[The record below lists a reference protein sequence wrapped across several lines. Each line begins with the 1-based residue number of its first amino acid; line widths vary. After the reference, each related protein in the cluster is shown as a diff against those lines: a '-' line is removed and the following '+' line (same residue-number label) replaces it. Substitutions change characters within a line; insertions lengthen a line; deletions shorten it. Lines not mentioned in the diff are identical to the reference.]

1 MTRKAIAITA
11 MMFCLLALPSSV
23 LGDTRAYTPPPK
35 QGVIF
40 IVITAKGYSSRNVS
54 HSTKVSVKWGGYS
67 RSKSFPSMTRMTPM
81 RGIVI
86 RLRHDNKDSITLTVT
101 TDGTIQFLEQT
112 SRSPREWGDANFQSE
127 DW

>member
-1 MTRKAIAITA
+1 MRRKTFALSTIL
-11 MMFCLLALPSSV
+11 FCVLALTLAV
-23 LGDTRAYTPPPK
+23 WADTRTYTPPAK

-54 HSTKVSVKWGGYS
+54 HSTRVSVKWGGYS

-86 RLRHDNKDSITLTVT
+86 RLRHDNKDSVPLTVT

-112 SRSPREWGDANFQSE
+112 SRSPREWGDANYQSE

>member
-1 MTRKAIAITA
+1 MKRITTA
-11 MMFCLLALPSSV
+11 LSVMMFCVLALPLSV
-23 LGDTRAYTPPPK
+23 LADSRTYTPPPR

-40 IVITAKGYSSRNVS
+40 IVIAVKGYSSRNVN

-67 RSKSFPSMTRMTPM
+67 RSRSYPSMTRMTPM

-86 RLRHDNKDSITLTVT
+86 RLRHDNKDSVPLTVS
-101 TDGTIQFLEQT
+101 TDGSIQFLEQT
-112 SRSPREWGDANFQSE
+112 SRSPREWGDSNYQSE